1 MGRGH
6 LSSAYVC
13 LVMFALVDVNNFY
26 CSCER
31 VFNPKLEGRPLVVL
45 SNNDGCA
52 VARSNEAKAL
62 GLKMGAPWFQMQDL
76 AKQHGIIAL
85 SSNYTLYGDMSARVM
100 TVLKDFSPRVEV
112 YSIDESFLQLDGLA
126 GMWPSYT
133 ELGQQMRERVRM
145 WTGLP
150 VCAGMAPTK
159 TLAKLANHLAKKNPE
174 FDGVCDLNAMSAVDV
189 DCYFSKL
196 DVGEVWGIG
205 RRLQVQLISLGI
217 ETVQD
222 LRSASPKR
230 LRDRFGVV
238 MERTVNELQG
248 MSCLDLEE
256 VAPVRKQIISS
267 RSFGE
272 MVLTIDGL
280 REAVSTYVTTA
291 AEKLRGEGSVCN
303 IVSVFVETNRFR
315 EQDKQYSNSITIP
328 LTEATADTRRL
339 IAAAL
344 YGLKRIY
351 RPGYSYKKAGIIL
364 MEIQPA
370 AMRQQLL
377 FKDEDPRSSKLMLA
391 MDSLNGEFGRNTIS
405 LASSGIQKRWTAK
418 FEKRTPHYTTNWMDL
433 PVAKGN

>member
-1 MGRGH
+1 
-6 LSSAYVC
+6 
-13 LVMFALVDVNNFY
+13 MFALVDVNNFY

-62 GLKMGAPWFQMQDL
+62 GVKMGASWFQMKDL
-76 AKQHGIIAL
+76 AKEHGIVAL
-85 SSNYTLYGDMSARVM
+85 SSNYTLYGDMSDRVM
-100 TVLKDFSPRVEV
+100 QVLKGYSPSVEV

-133 ELGQQMRERVRM
+133 DLGQHMRERVRM

-150 VCAGMAPTK
+150 VCAGIAPSK

-174 FDGVCDLNAMSAVDV
+174 FNGVCDLNAMSAADV
-189 DCYFSKL
+189 DSYFSKL

-205 RRLQVQLISLGI
+205 RRHQVQLIALGI
-217 ETVQD
+217 GTVQD

-248 MSCLDLEE
+248 MACLALDE

-272 MVLTIDGL
+272 MILTIDGL

-291 AEKLRGEGSVCN
+291 AEKLRGEGSICN
-303 IVSVFVETNRFR
+303 VVSVFIETNRFR

-328 LTEATADTRRL
+328 LTEATADARRL

-344 YGLKRIY
+344 FGLKQIY
-351 RPGYSYKKAGIIL
+351 RPGYSYKKAGIVL
-364 MEIQPA
+364 LEIQPA
-370 AMRQQLL
+370 AERQQLL
-377 FKDEDPRSSKLMLA
+377 FKDEDPRSAKVMKV
-391 MDSLNGEFGRNTIS
+391 MDALNGEYGRSTVS
-405 LASSGIQKRWTAK
+405 LASSGIQKRWLAK
-418 FEKRTPHYTTNWMDL
+418 FEKRTPHYTTNWDHL
-433 PVAKGN
+433 PVCR

>member
-1 MGRGH
+1 
-6 LSSAYVC
+6 
-13 LVMFALVDVNNFY
+13 MFALVDVNNFY

-62 GLKMGAPWFQMQDL
+62 GVKMGAPWFQMKDL

-85 SSNYTLYGDMSARVM
+85 SSNYTLYGDMSDRVM
-100 TVLKDFSPRVEV
+100 QVLKGYSPSVEV

-150 VCAGMAPTK
+150 VCAGIAPSK
-159 TLAKLANHLAKKNPE
+159 TLAKLSNHLAKKNPE
-174 FDGVCDLNAMSAVDV
+174 FNGVCDLNAMSAADV
-189 DCYFSKL
+189 DRYFSKL

-205 RRLQVQLISLGI
+205 RRLQVQLIALGI

-222 LRSASPKR
+222 LRTASPKR

-248 MSCLDLEE
+248 MSCIDLQE

-291 AEKLRGEGSVCN
+291 AEKLRGEESICN
-303 IVSVFVETNRFR
+303 VVSVFIETNRFR

-344 YGLKRIY
+344 FGLKRIY
-351 RPGYSYKKAGIIL
+351 RPGYSYKKAGIVL

-370 AMRQQLL
+370 AVRQQLL
-377 FKDEDPRSSKLMLA
+377 FRDENPRSAKVMKV
-391 MDSLNGEFGRNTIS
+391 MDALNGEYGRSTVS
-405 LASSGIQKRWTAK
+405 LASSGIQKRWLAK
-418 FEKRTPHYTTNWMDL
+418 FEKRTPHYTTNWADI
-433 PVAKGN
+433 PTVKA